1 MPLGFVWESWVLKK
15 VLKFAQLFSRTGK
28 SLENRGKVRKMVIF
42 IFIRGIL
49 LNQSFFF
56 LFQSSNNCLTSY
68 FLSFWSNLI
77 QSRAYIAV
85 HREKSF
91 VPMFFEVCIDSL
103 FDNLGSRKKLFF
115 LLLLFSVRTPCLVGQ
130 SWSLCRTERIRLEI
144 IMSIEKNRFNYFYIG
159 AQSCFHVF
167 VSHSLQTLQVIIL
180 SHYLVRINRLP
191 FALFYAYLWNQS
203 LISHM

>member
-1 MPLGFVWESWVLKK
+1 MEV
-15 VLKFAQLFSRTGK
+15 K
-28 SLENRGKVRKMVIF
+28 SGKMVIF

-103 FDNLGSRKKLFF
+103 FDNLGSRKKLFIIIIIIF
-115 LLLLFSVRTPCLVGQ
+115 GTNPVPCWTV
-130 SWSLCRTERIRLEI
+130 
-144 IMSIEKNRFNYFYIG
+144 
-159 AQSCFHVF
+159 V
-167 VSHSLQTLQVIIL
+167 
-180 SHYLVRINRLP
+180 
-191 FALFYAYLWNQS
+191 QS
-203 LISHM
+203 L

>member
-1 MPLGFVWESWVLKK
+1 M
-15 VLKFAQLFSRTGK
+15 
-28 SLENRGKVRKMVIF
+28 IF

-91 VPMFFEVCIDSL
+91 VPVFFEVCIDRL
-103 FDNLGSRKKLFF
+103 FDNLGSRKKYIFN
-115 LLLLFSVRTPCLVGQ
+115 
-130 SWSLCRTERIRLEI
+130 I
-144 IMSIEKNRFNYFYIG
+144 IFI
-159 AQSCFHVF
+159 
-167 VSHSLQTLQVIIL
+167 IIL
-180 SHYLVRINRLP
+180 I
-191 FALFYAYLWNQS
+191 
-203 LISHM
+203 

>member
-1 MPLGFVWESWVLKK
+1 
-15 VLKFAQLFSRTGK
+15 
-28 SLENRGKVRKMVIF
+28 MVIF

-115 LLLLFSVRTPCLVGQ
+115 FYYYFRYEPRALLDSRAVSVELKEYVLK
-130 SWSLCRTERIRLEI
+130 S
-144 IMSIEKNRFNYFYIG
+144 
-159 AQSCFHVF
+159 
-167 VSHSLQTLQVIIL
+167 
-180 SHYLVRINRLP
+180 
-191 FALFYAYLWNQS
+191 
-203 LISHM
+203 

>member
-1 MPLGFVWESWVLKK
+1 M
-15 VLKFAQLFSRTGK
+15 
-28 SLENRGKVRKMVIF
+28 IF

-103 FDNLGSRKKLFF
+103 FDNLGSREKTIFF
-115 LLLLFSVRTPCLVGQ
+115 LLLFSVRTPCLVGQ
-130 SWSLCRTERIRLEI
+130 SCSLCRTERIRLEI
-144 IMSIEKNRFNYFYIG
+144 IMSIEKIDLTIF
-159 AQSCFHVF
+159 
-167 VSHSLQTLQVIIL
+167 T
-180 SHYLVRINRLP
+180 
-191 FALFYAYLWNQS
+191 
-203 LISHM
+203 